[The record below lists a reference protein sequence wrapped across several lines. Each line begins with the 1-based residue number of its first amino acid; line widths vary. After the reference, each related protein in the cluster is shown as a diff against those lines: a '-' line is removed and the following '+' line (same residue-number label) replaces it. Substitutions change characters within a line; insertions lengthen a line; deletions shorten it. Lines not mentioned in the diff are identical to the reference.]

1 MTAYT
6 SESLQNT
13 NKKDLIPITLSLQ
26 NKIKKVTNS
35 VLVEMRRLNEF
46 FFKLQA
52 ELSVTKQANTL
63 LSSRSV
69 SIERQCWLNA

>member
-6 SESLQNT
+6 SESLQNI

>member
-26 NKIKKVTNS
+26 NKIKEVTNS

>member
-69 SIERQCWLNA
+69 SIERQSWLNA